1 MLIGRLEQ
9 TITHNEKDV
18 EKMENIFLMEIP
30 TELNTSLNTLLN
42 YACGDVFFFIKRR
55 LVPSSIFFIRGRE
68 RLS

>member
-42 YACGDVFFFIKRR
+42 YACDDVFLIKRR

>member
-42 YACGDVFFFIKRR
+42 YACDDVFLIKRR
-55 LVPSSIFFIRGRE
+55 LVPSSIFFIRERE
-68 RLS
+68 RLC